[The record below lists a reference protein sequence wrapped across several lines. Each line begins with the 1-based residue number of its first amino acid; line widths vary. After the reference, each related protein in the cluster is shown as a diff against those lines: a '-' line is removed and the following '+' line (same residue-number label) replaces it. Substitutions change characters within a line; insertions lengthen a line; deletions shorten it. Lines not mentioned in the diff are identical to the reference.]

1 MDHPLAGHVAL
12 PDDLLFMEVL
22 VRLPVN
28 RLVRFKRVCRSWR
41 ARIEDAAFVHRHRDF
56 SRAAPP
62 SILVTPWKYSIDEL
76 SEDIT
81 FYCLRPGQTAGGFE
95 ARAELLLE
103 KAACPGGTKGIH
115 TTHCDGL
122 VAIATTT
129 NRIFVCNPATRE
141 LVALPPGSPD
151 VNYQNYPSAV
161 IGFDRCRNQYVVSRY
176 FYRRRGYGKLSSQFD
191 YDIGHEV
198 FTLGGDSWE
207 LTVDPPQAIGG
218 MPPVYT
224 GEAFYRNYGASFTTL
239 DVWQLHEDGTLPAA
253 QWSLRC
259 RVHPG
264 PRYGKGS
271 ACYGFLPLW
280 ATGGRMLVM
289 VSGIGQKLCWY
300 NETSPG
306 VEEVLDLEEDMD
318 KTSLWTMNTTLF
330 HTGRVSSPSASV
342 RCERYPTES
351 GLSEQEL
358 GEHPSLK
365 HNN

>member
-41 ARIEDAAFVHRHRDF
+41 ARIEDAAFVRRHRDF

-103 KAACPGGTKGIH
+103 KAACPGSITKGIH

-151 VNYQNYPSAV
+151 VNYQKYPSAV

-224 GEAFYRNYGASFTTL
+224 GEAFYR
-239 DVWQLHEDGTLPAA
+239 VCEPAA
-253 QWSLRC
+253 AQDSRSSPLLRFSLRDRTFHLIPC
-259 RVHPG
+259 PPAHPHLCHLAELRCLVHN
-264 PRYGKGS
+264 
-271 ACYGFLPLW
+271 L
-280 ATGGRMLVM
+280 
-289 VSGIGQKLCWY
+289 
-300 NETSPG
+300 
-306 VEEVLDLEEDMD
+306 
-318 KTSLWTMNTTLF
+318 
-330 HTGRVSSPSASV
+330 
-342 RCERYPTES
+342 RCVAAP
-351 GLSEQEL
+351 
-358 GEHPSLK
+358 
-365 HNN
+365 